1 MLNRLATFPNPPTVF
16 IDPLLMAIPSDR
28 LTPAPW
34 YSHLRIQT
42 FIQTH
47 FFPSCTRV
55 WNSSPPDVS
64 AISTLPAFKHAII
77 NLF

>member
-1 MLNRLATFPNPPTVF
+1 MVNRLATFPNLPTVF
-16 IDPLLMAIPSDR
+16 ESTPIR

-34 YSHLRIQT
+34 YNHLRIQT

-47 FFPSCTRV
+47 FFSSCTRV